1 MTAPSGFSIPLRF
14 ALPPRAKEVVPILES
29 PGLAAACF
37 GFQLQPPTEC
47 IILAVK
53 ATFALVPG
61 GVATWCEEAEPL
73 SGDEPLSDDVV
84 NPPGEAHEGGSL
96 ARATDFAPWKPR
108 ADVTLTGHAY
118 PSHTAHAAHTAQV
131 SHVALTFGALH
142 QRAAVLGDREWHGEV
157 PTAPATFDRMPL
169 VWERAFGG
177 KGFPKNPCGR
187 GFHGAMLPNLEQAT
201 GLIRSPK
208 DAPEPVC
215 FAPVPREW
223 QLRAHKLGTYD
234 AAWRAQRWPYF
245 PRDFDWSYMNAA
257 PVPLQIDYPTGA
269 EHFELAGVHP
279 TLPSIVGTLPGLRAR
294 AFALGTD
301 EAGSTFRELPL
312 KLDTVSFD
320 ADALRVSLVWRGHLE
335 ASHACA
341 PEVSRF
347 YVILEPTAEPTPIS
361 GVFARMT
368 EELVARYGPG
378 VILPS
383 NDPPVVPAAPPPQP
397 KAPTPR
403 VDRAQALE
411 FIASRESLA
420 GADLAGYD
428 LSAVELSHR
437 DLAGANLVGALLE
450 GANLSGANL
459 SGARLTRAYAPS
471 VNLRG
476 ANLAGAN
483 LAEAVLTASDLSS
496 AVLDYATLAEAHA
509 VGARF
514 EGAALAH
521 ANLTDAVFDDAVFDR
536 AVASG
541 AAFSGAWLRR
551 ASFVEATLED
561 AQAYEIEAE
570 GASFDRA
577 RMARLR
583 GDGAKLSRASFV
595 GADASDASF
604 DSAVLAAA
612 RLDGVTLSDAVLAHA
627 DFTGAVLDRATL
639 KGARLRYAN
648 LERAACRKA
657 NLMEASLE
665 GANLHQ
671 ADLRGANLY
680 GCNLNGAS
688 LDGTQLELAIL
699 ANTLLAPH

>member
-403 VDRAQALE
+403 VERAQAHE

-450 GANLSGANL
+450 GANL

>member
-450 GANLSGANL
+450 GANLSGA
-459 SGARLTRAYAPS
+459 RLTRAYAPS